1 MSRQKKAPQKSTRK
15 LPELNYI
22 VRRFADYQNITDN
35 KKTKEFVFMNLV
47 NAIEE
52 GLKTESIKVD
62 LFKLR
67 GSRSSIVLDRSNWK
81 KSLNNAISFFSDIEY
96 YETCSKCKELLNKI

>member
-1 MSRQKKAPQKSTRK
+1 MSPQKKAPRKSTRK

-35 KKTKEFVFMNLV
+35 KKTKEFVFMNLA

-52 GLKTESIKVD
+52 GLKTDSTKID

-81 KSLNNAISFFSDIEY
+81 KSLKNAISFFF
-96 YETCSKCKELLNKI
+96 